1 MVAEMAVRTLSVLHV
16 IDWVSERYGGPTRNV
31 RDVAAALTERG
42 HRVVVLTTDRDGR
55 GRLSEVEQERL
66 PAGPDWE
73 VIRSPAR
80 GPNVSPEFARRA
92 WDLVGRADVVHL
104 RGIYNP
110 ASAIGGAIAVRRGV
124 PFVQQLHGA
133 ATDYHWRQ
141 KRWKKAPWEALVQ
154 RPLLTRATAAIVQ
167 TEIEAVEAQRVFP
180 KARMRLVPPPVI
192 NDRTASE
199 PTRLPPEG
207 PPTIGF
213 LGRLSEK
220 KGAPI
225 LLAAFAM
232 LAVEFPEARL
242 VVAGPD
248 DEGIGKT
255 MRRDVTRLG
264 LEDRVNFPGMVVGAE
279 KEELLARFDVFVLP
293 SANESFGI
301 AVAEAM
307 AAGVPVVVSDEV
319 GIAGDIVKAG
329 AGVIAPRTEAGVAA
343 AVRRILT
350 DAELAGGMGAAGR
363 RFALSSYTRSASMA
377 ALERIYEDAV
387 G

>member
-1 MVAEMAVRTLSVLHV
+1 MAVRTLSILHV

-31 RDVAAALTERG
+31 RDVAAALADRG

-55 GRLSEVEQERL
+55 GRIPESERERL
-66 PAGPDWE
+66 PAGPDWQ
-73 VIRSPAR
+73 VIRSPGR
-80 GPNVSPEFARRA
+80 GPNVSPEFVRRA
-92 WDLVGRADVVHL
+92 WELVGRADVVHL

-110 ASAIGGAIAVRRGV
+110 ASAVGGAIAVRRGV

-141 KRWKKAPWEALVQ
+141 KRLKKAPWEALVQ
-154 RPLLTRATAAIVQ
+154 RPLLTRASAAIVQ
-167 TEIEAVEAQRVFP
+167 TEIEALEAKRVFP
-180 KARMRLVPPPVI
+180 RARMQLVPPPVI
-192 NDRTASE
+192 NDQAATE
-199 PTRLPPEG
+199 PARLLPEG
-207 PPTIGF
+207 PPTVGF

-220 KGAPI
+220 KGAPV

-232 LAVEFPEARL
+232 LAAEFPEARL
-242 VVAGPD
+242 IVAGPD
-248 DEGIGKT
+248 DEGIGET
-255 MRRDVTRLG
+255 MRRDVARFG
-264 LEDRVNFPGMVVGAE
+264 LDDRVSFPGMVVGAE

-319 GIAGDIVKAG
+319 GIAGDIANAG
-329 AGVIAPRTEAGVAA
+329 AGVVAPRTEEGIAA
-343 AVRRILT
+343 AVRRLLA
-350 DAELAGGMGAAGR
+350 DPELAKELGAAGR
-363 RFALSSYTRSASMA
+363 RFAMSSYTRSASMA